1 MTTTEKRKF
10 NWALFIITLIFCFPV
25 AIIYAL
31 WYWLSGTR
39 LAKIGGNGLLMIFAV
54 VSALNSIIFNIVFIV
69 NEGSLL
75 FYFLPA
81 NLLSIAMV
89 VFTVFVF
96 KGKNTKLFTLL
107 NAVSVLL
114 IFINIAFFGGWLY
127 YLGITIAL
135 PLGIIGAI
143 LSLMGLRKG
152 ESKTAEEAVEEP
164 AEETQGD
171 SSEDDLDSLIDSY
184 LDELPEEEG
193 EEEAEEE
200 DSEDELDA
208 LIDSYLDEL
217 PENQE

>member
-54 VSALNSIIFNIVFIV
+54 IATLNTIIFNITLIA
-69 NEGSLL
+69 NEGTYL

-81 NLLSIAMV
+81 NLLSIAMI
-89 VFTVFVF
+89 VFTVLTF
-96 KGKNTKLFTLL
+96 KGKNAKLFTIL

-114 IFINIAFFGGWLY
+114 IFINIMSFGGWLY
-127 YLGITIAL
+127 YLGVMVAF
-135 PLGIIGAI
+135 PLGLIGAI

-152 ESKTAEEAVEEP
+152 ESKTAEESVEEP

-171 SSEDDLDSLIDSY
+171 S
-184 LDELPEEEG
+184 
-193 EEEAEEE
+193 
-200 DSEDELDA
+200 SEDELDA